1 LEFETTLFPLD
12 DNTTNVLG
20 DIRRTPELHVRRD
33 EVLLMSGERVK
44 QILIHAI
51 RSTLNIPK
59 SVDILE
65 HLNSLPSPE
74 HDDAQEKIREIE
86 RKAMRVQKPQLGLAE
101 LMQYLDRRGVRKA
114 ICARNFE

>member
-1 LEFETTLFPLD
+1 MGIV
-12 DNTTNVLG
+12 TNVLG
-20 DIRRTPELHVRRD
+20 ATRRTSELHVRRD
-33 EVLLMSGERVK
+33 EVLPMRENVSSEF
-44 QILIHAI
+44 LIRAI
-51 RSTLNIPK
+51 RDTLNIPK